1 MSCQVFVGS
10 MMSGKSIANITEA
23 TKWIDVLGGKGL
35 YINSIID
42 TRDPINI
49 ISSNSS
55 SYKGISDKFDI
66 IQVLHLSEVKEK
78 INIDNYDIISIDEI
92 NFFDDLESFV
102 KFLLNKGKH
111 VICSGLDSDW
121 LAEDFGEV
129 SKLLKISTEFT
140 KLHAKCIWCV
150 RDMNHRNVRL
160 IPNACRTGKISGS
173 NEKVETGGKD
183 KYVPLCL
190 EHHNEHLIKIHNID
204 PFTKIKI
211 V

>member
-10 MMSGKSIANITEA
+10 MMSGKSIANIAEA
-23 TKWIDVLGGKGL
+23 TQWIDVLGGKGL
-35 YINSIID
+35 YINSTID

-49 ISSNSS
+49 VSSNSS
-55 SYKGISDKFDI
+55 SYKGLSDKFDI
-66 IQVLHLSEVKEK
+66 VQVFHLSEVKEK
-78 INIDNYDIISIDEI
+78 VNLDNYDIISIDEI

-102 KFLLNKGKH
+102 KFLLSKGKH

-140 KLHAKCIWCV
+140 KLHAKCTWCV
-150 RDMNHRNVRL
+150 RDMGHRNVRL

-173 NEKVETGGKD
+173 NNKIEAGGKD
-183 KYVPLCL
+183 KYIPLCL
-190 EHHNEHLIKIHNID
+190 EHHNEHLIKIHGID
-204 PFTKIKI
+204 PYTKIKI